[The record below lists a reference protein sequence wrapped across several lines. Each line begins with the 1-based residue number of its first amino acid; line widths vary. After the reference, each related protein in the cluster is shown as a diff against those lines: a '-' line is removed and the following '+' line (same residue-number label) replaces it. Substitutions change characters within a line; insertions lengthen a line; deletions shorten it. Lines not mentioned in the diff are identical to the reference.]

1 MWNNIPWF
9 VTKRIVVRR
18 KTRKIKIWILY
29 DEYDKP
35 ICRFFGE
42 SQTNVYSL
50 HELYFF
56 KIKKQTIIPIKYGK
70 QRRNKNYFVTT
81 KQFL

>member
-1 MWNNIPWF
+1 M
-9 VTKRIVVRR
+9 
-18 KTRKIKIWILY
+18 LY

-42 SQTNVYSL
+42 SQINVYSL

-56 KIKKQTIIPIKYGK
+56 KIKKQTIIPIEYGK
-70 QRRNKNYFVTT
+70 QKRNKNYFVTT